1 MFPGQDPPLVSWLTL
16 QYMYLLL
23 ERSLSVDCM
32 TGPWGPWSPCTRNGQ
47 NCGYRYGMISRTR
60 EVLESPSPNGVR
72 CPSLVETRCCL
83 MEMRR
88 CVGKALRLF
97 FCLITV
103 LYLSHYVRTY
113 LYWCWNWVL
122 IGHGFLKNFLSFHM
136 CYSQF
141 YTYVTRV
148 ISKIPCNTI

>member
-1 MFPGQDPPLVSWLTL
+1 MNVFVNDTIRRQILRHHSLRLHHVPRSRSAPRFMIDSTVH
-16 QYMYLLL
+16 YLLL

-113 LYWCWNWVL
+113 LY
-122 IGHGFLKNFLSFHM
+122 
-136 CYSQF
+136 
-141 YTYVTRV
+141 
-148 ISKIPCNTI
+148 